1 MCAVRLWSCSR
12 SALVDNGRFGRVS
25 PRRDGNSE
33 DMALRQ
39 FALTLMVLLGSAAV
53 GNGKF
58 GAEHL
63 SGFCLDV
70 FSRSGHRCCRASL
83 WRSDLAN
90 PYQASADL
98 KWTPTCDPPS
108 RLFVCGPRR
117 VLTAD

>member
-1 MCAVRLWSCSR
+1 MLITA
-12 SALVDNGRFGRVS
+12 RFGRIS

-39 FALTLMVLLGSAAV
+39 FALTLLVLLGSAAV

-70 FSRSGHRCCRASL
+70 LSRSGIACCRASS

-98 KWTPTCDPPS
+98 KKIST
-108 RLFVCGPRR
+108 VG
-117 VLTAD
+117 AN

>member
-1 MCAVRLWSCSR
+1 MWSDCGRVSGL
-12 SALVDNGRFGRVS
+12 LVLIAARFGRIS

-39 FALTLMVLLGSAAV
+39 FALTLLVLLGSAAV

-70 FSRSGHRCCRASL
+70 LSRSGIACCRASS

-90 PYQASADL
+90 HYQASADL
-98 KWTPTCDPPS
+98 KKISLFERTKS
-108 RLFVCGPRR
+108 RPVSLFVE
-117 VLTAD
+117 DFEF

>member
-1 MCAVRLWSCSR
+1 MWSDCGRVSGL
-12 SALVDNGRFGRVS
+12 LVLITARFGRIS

-39 FALTLMVLLGSAAV
+39 FALTLLVLLGSAAV

-70 FSRSGHRCCRASL
+70 LSRSGIACCRASS

-90 PYQASADL
+90 HYQASADL
-98 KWTPTCDPPS
+98 KKISLFERTKS
-108 RLFVCGPRR
+108 RPVSLFVE
-117 VLTAD
+117 DFEF